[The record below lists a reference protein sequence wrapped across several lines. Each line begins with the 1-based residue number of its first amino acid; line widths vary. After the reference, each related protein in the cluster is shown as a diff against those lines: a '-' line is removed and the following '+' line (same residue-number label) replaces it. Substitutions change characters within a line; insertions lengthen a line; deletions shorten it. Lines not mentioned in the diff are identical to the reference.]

1 MVAKSEFF
9 SLNGQC
15 WLDRVKWE
23 RREKPLTAG
32 SFPFQP
38 FYRQKSLGAD
48 GNLIKRK
55 MEIVLEAKSVKS
67 KTIPQI
73 PL

>member
-9 SLNGQC
+9 SLKKQC
-15 WLDRVKWE
+15 WLDRVKWDG
-23 RREKPLTAG
+23 REKPLTAG

-38 FYRQKSLGAD
+38 FYRQKSLETD
-48 GNLIKRK
+48 GNLIKREV
-55 MEIVLEAKSVKS
+55 EIVVEAKSVNS

>member
-9 SLNGQC
+9 SLKKQC

-38 FYRQKSLGAD
+38 FYRQKSLETD
-48 GNLIKRK
+48 GNLIKRE
-55 MEIVLEAKSVKS
+55 MEIVLETKS
-67 KTIPQI
+67 
-73 PL
+73 